1 MQNTRDPISVMQ
13 CLVHTGLEASDWRQR
28 QATALFLSL
37 PSTPL
42 DNTGQMHRDL
52 VRALCGLFTDSIDQV
67 AQSGKQALARVRLTI
82 GEGDFSACVRA
93 LPPPLRSAYENAESG
108 EGASEAADPSSLE
121 YGFVSQRLMGA
132 LREVGNWQVRAQAIA
147 ELQTLLA
154 ALSDEMVPRV
164 APHLASFTD
173 LLTTF
178 LEDTNFKISLTSLQM
193 ISDLL
198 DRFSE
203 HIRNGPDSQAIF
215 LAIVPRLMDK
225 FADNKIVIRQANF
238 RLTKKL
244 MAIVPPERALPSL
257 LGYAQHANS
266 HIREQAISVLIQTLL
281 SAPRQPLEL
290 YRAALQAL
298 SNPLADAKPKV
309 RTAALEAA
317 AVIHEVAGAAAFETL
332 LRDLELGDDKED
344 KITERIRLGKS
355 AMPTLSSDGLVEFTT
370 QPGLAG
376 PGGNPLAPMPVR
388 APSAGSQ
395 ARVPSAGRARL
406 DPSAIISIS
415 ASAAAQQNA
424 GLGGPSNSSQPPTPE
439 EPTPPGSLPP
449 APAPD
454 FSDLMEFTAG
464 GRRIA
469 TSKGR
474 LPWDK
479 AVPKREGVASRGRP
493 AAAQPPLLEDA
504 GEHELPPDRPSSLS
518 AREPRTSASAMR
530 IEVPQQSMAAGPLS
544 APPQVVHGNG
554 NSTPG
559 VDDDTGTFLTGGEI
573 SSNGN
578 GGYDQLG
585 QKKTALWLPERSGAE
600 APGAEAPSARPV
612 VPLPSRHR
620 SAGANNPGAGGG
632 NGPML
637 GLPGGLPGGGPVI
650 SGGPLTGSF
659 DGGSGPRDSL
669 KLLKRRQNPLAQ
681 SDSGVGGL
689 ESLSGMSANG
699 TPMPPMCAPT
709 VSSCCSGAGSSVAQ
723 RATTANR
730 APQVR
735 LPFDAPV
742 QRSSSAPH
750 KRTDGAGSGQTA
762 ESRLEEAVGQMAAG
776 PSAAHDA
783 SSNGSETPNSIRL
796 GADFT
801 GNDSSTHTGPQA
813 YPSRRSTNLNRA
825 RFGASGG
832 IAGVVDSKAE
842 APSAAPFGRG
852 GVRRSGELNLQLDGI
867 GVSRTTTNSST
878 TSSVAGTAVEEEGSS
893 SSSADRMRKSGGKGN
908 LDELREVTQGGGLKV
923 LEELRTEEL
932 KALPAPPPEQTL
944 RSLLEQLR
952 SDDWSAHFDAINLLR
967 RLVAWADEAGSDGG
981 LIGQLHSINLL
992 LIGYADSLRS
1002 ALAKNA
1008 VVCFRELFSYIGNK
1022 MEADLDLI
1030 VPVLIKKAG
1039 ESNGFICDEANKA
1052 LSAMVHNVSES
1063 RAIAALLSSA
1073 SHRNPA
1079 ARAKAAAHL
1088 AKALELMGYAR
1099 LLHVRRFT
1107 TPHNIHTLHT
1117 TLIPSL
1123 PSVCACT
1130 VARARARSA
1139 RVTNPPLR
1147 GPLRDAREREADHLW
1162 PHKRGADQPGRVRT
1176 ARALTSQESLRA
1188 RVSEDS

>member
-1 MQNTRDPISVMQ
+1 MRTHLIIKPTVQTCMHLTHAASTTYAQALVSYMQNTRDPISVMQ
-13 CLVHTGLEASDWRQR
+13 CLVPGSRRATMQR
-28 QATALFLSL
+28 QATTSL
-37 PSTPL
+37 WCRRRRSTTP
-42 DNTGQMHRDL
+42 DRCTGSV
-52 VRALCGLFTDSIDQV
+52 VRCGLFTDSIDQV
-67 AQSGKQALARVRLTI
+67 AQSGKQALARVRLCI
-82 GEGDFSACVRA
+82 GEGDFSACGEHAAAVAKR
-93 LPPPLRSAYENAESG
+93 YENAESG

-479 AVPKREGVASRGRP
+479 AVPKREGVASRGARCG
-493 AAAQPPLLEDA
+493 AAAL
-504 GEHELPPDRPSSLS
+504 
-518 AREPRTSASAMR
+518 
-530 IEVPQQSMAAGPLS
+530 
-544 APPQVVHGNG
+544 
-554 NSTPG
+554 
-559 VDDDTGTFLTGGEI
+559 
-573 SSNGN
+573 
-578 GGYDQLG
+578 
-585 QKKTALWLPERSGAE
+585 
-600 APGAEAPSARPV
+600 
-612 VPLPSRHR
+612 
-620 SAGANNPGAGGG
+620 
-632 NGPML
+632 
-637 GLPGGLPGGGPVI
+637 
-650 SGGPLTGSF
+650 
-659 DGGSGPRDSL
+659 
-669 KLLKRRQNPLAQ
+669 
-681 SDSGVGGL
+681 
-689 ESLSGMSANG
+689 
-699 TPMPPMCAPT
+699 
-709 VSSCCSGAGSSVAQ
+709 
-723 RATTANR
+723 
-730 APQVR
+730 
-735 LPFDAPV
+735 
-742 QRSSSAPH
+742 
-750 KRTDGAGSGQTA
+750 
-762 ESRLEEAVGQMAAG
+762 
-776 PSAAHDA
+776 
-783 SSNGSETPNSIRL
+783 
-796 GADFT
+796 
-801 GNDSSTHTGPQA
+801 
-813 YPSRRSTNLNRA
+813 
-825 RFGASGG
+825 
-832 IAGVVDSKAE
+832 
-842 APSAAPFGRG
+842 
-852 GVRRSGELNLQLDGI
+852 
-867 GVSRTTTNSST
+867 
-878 TSSVAGTAVEEEGSS
+878 
-893 SSSADRMRKSGGKGN
+893 
-908 LDELREVTQGGGLKV
+908 
-923 LEELRTEEL
+923 
-932 KALPAPPPEQTL
+932 
-944 RSLLEQLR
+944 
-952 SDDWSAHFDAINLLR
+952 
-967 RLVAWADEAGSDGG
+967 
-981 LIGQLHSINLL
+981 
-992 LIGYADSLRS
+992 
-1002 ALAKNA
+1002 
-1008 VVCFRELFSYIGNK
+1008 
-1022 MEADLDLI
+1022 
-1030 VPVLIKKAG
+1030 
-1039 ESNGFICDEANKA
+1039 
-1052 LSAMVHNVSES
+1052 
-1063 RAIAALLSSA
+1063 
-1073 SHRNPA
+1073 
-1079 ARAKAAAHL
+1079 
-1088 AKALELMGYAR
+1088 
-1099 LLHVRRFT
+1099 
-1107 TPHNIHTLHT
+1107 
-1117 TLIPSL
+1117 
-1123 PSVCACT
+1123 
-1130 VARARARSA
+1130 
-1139 RVTNPPLR
+1139 
-1147 GPLRDAREREADHLW
+1147 
-1162 PHKRGADQPGRVRT
+1162 
-1176 ARALTSQESLRA
+1176 
-1188 RVSEDS
+1188 